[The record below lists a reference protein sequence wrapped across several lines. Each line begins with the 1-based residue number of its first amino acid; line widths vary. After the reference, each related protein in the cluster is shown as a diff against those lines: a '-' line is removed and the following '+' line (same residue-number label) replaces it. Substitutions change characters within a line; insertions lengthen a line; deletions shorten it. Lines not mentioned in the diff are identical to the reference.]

1 MEDTLRGIILDG
13 VKYAVR
19 GDPDGARGG
28 LGDMEL
34 RGADIHLM
42 ELLLMDDKD
51 GGDTTH
57 KETALT
63 PGSLSNGGEGNP
75 SVSQVNLTSSGGPG
89 GTMGGDMVNPAVSRV
104 SMTIGSLAQSS
115 SSCSSSNRRRPE
127 IRFEDGIQTYDI
139 VKQLLRSFQQ
149 EAFERM
155 AFNAVL
161 HRVLNFEAEVRSDD
175 ENHPHVLQHILTQV
189 QHLVTCTVHQI
200 LLFALHSGLL
210 IHAPLLARP
219 T

>member
-1 MEDTLRGIILDG
+1 MLDG

-28 LGDMEL
+28 MGDMEL

-57 KETALT
+57 KENAVTR
-63 PGSLSNGGEGNP
+63 GSLSNGVEGKP
-75 SVSQVNLTSSGGPG
+75 CYVSQVNVTSSGGPG
-89 GTMGGDMVNPAVSRV
+89 GTMGGGDMVNPAVSRV
-104 SMTIGSLAQSS
+104 SMTIGCLAQSS
-115 SSCSSSNRRRPE
+115 SSSNSSRRRPD

-161 HRVLNFEAEVRSDD
+161 HRVLNFEAEVRSGD
-175 ENHPHVLQHILTQV
+175 EDHPHVLQHILTQV
-189 QHLVTCTVHQI
+189 
-200 LLFALHSGLL
+200 
-210 IHAPLLARP
+210 
-219 T
+219 